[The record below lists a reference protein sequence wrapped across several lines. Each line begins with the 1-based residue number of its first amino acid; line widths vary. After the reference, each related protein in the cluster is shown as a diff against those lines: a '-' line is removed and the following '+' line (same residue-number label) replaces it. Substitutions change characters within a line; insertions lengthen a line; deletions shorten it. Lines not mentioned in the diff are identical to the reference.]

1 MSFWTGESGEKHDEN
16 VDAESQ
22 RGKVFQVYV
31 TLKKKGGML
40 IIFVSVPYGG
50 CR

>member
-1 MSFWTGESGEKHDEN
+1 MSFWMGESGEKHDEN

-31 TLKKKGGML
+31 TLKKKKGNAYNFCECSL
-40 IIFVSVPYGG
+40 WWL
-50 CR
+50 